1 MIRARILSTGKYL
14 PERILTN
21 TDLEKLCDTND
32 EWIRKRTGIEQ
43 RHIVAEGQAASDLAY
58 EASKQAIERA
68 GIKAEEIDLVL
79 FATLTPDHQL
89 PASANIL
96 QHRIGATHAGGMD
109 LNAACSGFLYGLSTA
124 DAFIRSGI
132 AKTILI
138 VGAEVSTTAI
148 TWEAR
153 DTAVLFGDGAGA
165 VIVRAEEGE
174 RGVLSNYLRSDGGGA
189 DVLIMPG
196 GGSRIPF
203 RGGTFDPNDRI
214 LKMNGKELFR
224 RAVMGMG
231 EAALKALEQTGLSVD
246 DISLMIPHQANGRII
261 QAAAERV
268 NLPMEKVVINIDK
281 VGNTIAASI
290 PIALDEAVC
299 AGRVKA
305 NDLIMFVGFGAGLT
319 WGSAIVRW

>member
-1 MIRARILSTGKYL
+1 MIRSRIISTGRYL
-14 PERILTN
+14 PEQIYTN
-21 TDLEKLCDTND
+21 FDLEKLCDTND

-43 RHIVAEGQAASDLAY
+43 RHIVSEGQAATDLAY
-58 EASKQAIERA
+58 EASMQAIERA
-68 GIKAEEIDLVL
+68 GIKANEIDLVI

-109 LNAACSGFLYGLSTA
+109 LNAACSGFLYSLATA

-132 AKTILI
+132 ANTILI
-138 VGAEVSTTAI
+138 VGAEVSSTAI

-165 VIVRAEEGE
+165 VILRGEEGE

-189 DVLIMPG
+189 EVLIMPG

-203 RGGTFDPNDRI
+203 KGGTFDANDRI

-224 RAVMGMG
+224 RAVIGMG
-231 EAALKALEQTGLSVD
+231 EAATKALEQTGLTGD
-246 DISLMIPHQANGRII
+246 QIKLMIPHQANARII

-268 NLPMEKVVINIDK
+268 NLPMDRVILNINK

-290 PIALDEAVC
+290 PIALDETVC
-299 AGRVKA
+299 AGRIEP
-305 NDLIMFVGFGAGLT
+305 NDYIMFVGFGAGLT
-319 WGSAIVRW
+319 WGSSIVRW